1 MVPLRVIGAGPC
13 GSVAALS
20 ALESGHSVHIYEQ
33 KKTPG
38 ENVCCSGLISREGL
52 ESLRQFADY
61 KKHAINKMRGAI
73 IECAGYK
80 LKVDSGR
87 DIAYVID
94 REGFDSSLAQ
104 KAEDEGARLFCGERM
119 SPPFGEGNII
129 GADGPNSIIA
139 SHFNFPEIRRFAG
152 TAQATIRHDG
162 QLKDYVRVFL
172 SNERFPGFFGW
183 IIPHNEEYAEAGVGC
198 VLPSNPNKALDCLSR
213 LIGTSIPKERRYSVI
228 PLERRGKTA
237 VSASGRGVLL
247 VGDAAGQVK
256 STTGG
261 GVVFGTKCA
270 KLAGKYADSPKDYES
285 AWKALYGHDL
295 DAHYQMHRTLG
306 RLSDSSLRALGSI
319 ASAFRV
325 EEFLEK
331 EGNMDSPLR
340 MIWPGLLL
348 HPLRTLVQK

>member
-13 GSVAALS
+13 GSVAAIS
-20 ALESGHSVHIYEQ
+20 ALECGHSVHIYEQ
-33 KKTPG
+33 KETPG
-38 ENVCCSGLISREGL
+38 ENVRCSGLISKEGL
-52 ESLRQFADY
+52 ESLSGFTNY
-61 KKHAINKMRGAI
+61 KKHALNKIRGAI
-73 IECAGYK
+73 FDCAGYK

-94 REGFDSSLAQ
+94 REGFDASLAQ
-104 KAEDEGARLFCGERM
+104 KAQDEGAKLFCGKRAL
-119 SPPFGEGNII
+119 PPFGEGSII
-129 GADGPNSIIA
+129 GADGPGSMVA
-139 SHFNFPEIRRFAG
+139 SHFGFPKIRRFAG

-162 QLKDYVRVFL
+162 QFKDYVRVFL
-172 SNERFPGFFGW
+172 SNDKFPGFFGW
-183 IIPHNEEYAEAGVGC
+183 VIPHNEEYAEAGVGC
-198 VLPSNPNKALDCLSR
+198 VLPSNPDAALDCLSR

-228 PLERRGKTA
+228 PLERRRKTA
-237 VSASGRGVLL
+237 LSASRRNILL

-270 KLAGKYADSPKDYES
+270 KLAGKYATSPKDYEN

-295 DAHYQMHRTLG
+295 DAHYQMHRALG
-306 RLSDSSLRALGSI
+306 RLSDSSLRAIGSI

-331 EGNMDSPLR
+331 EGNMDSPMR

-348 HPLRTLVQK
+348 HPIRTLVPK